1 MNIQEKINRAIQLA
15 MKNKEVGKL
24 AALRAVKSAFLLEA
38 TKDSKSEITNEIAI
52 DIISKLVKQR
62 NDAADIF
69 LDQGRKDLAEEEIS
83 QINYLQLY
91 LPKKMNR
98 DEVRVKV
105 KEKIK
110 EIGASSIADFGNCM
124 AVLMKDLKG
133 KADGKIISELVKEEI
148 TR

>member
-1 MNIQEKINRAIQLA
+1 
-15 MKNKEVGKL
+15 
-24 AALRAVKSAFLLEA
+24 
-38 TKDSKSEITNEIAI
+38 
-52 DIISKLVKQR
+52 
-62 NDAADIF
+62 
-69 LDQGRKDLAEEEIS
+69 
-83 QINYLQLY
+83 
-91 LPKKMNR
+91 MNR

-148 TR
+148 TS